1 MTWTQSP
8 FLGSMNK
15 VVIYTTPIC
24 GYCVQAKRL
33 LTRKGV
39 SYEEIDISRNPEQ
52 RRTMVQNSGGRM
64 TVPQIFVNG
73 DHIGDC
79 DELYAL
85 DRAGKLDSLLNP
97 A

>member
-1 MTWTQSP
+1 
-8 FLGSMNK
+8 MNK
-15 VVIYTTPIC
+15 IVIYTSPIC

-39 SYEEIDISRNPEQ
+39 AYEEIDISRDPEQ

-73 DHIGDC
+73 SHIGDY
-79 DELYAL
+79 DEIYAL
-85 DRAGKLDSLLNP
+85 EKAGKLDPLLNP
-97 A
+97 Q

>member
-1 MTWTQSP
+1 
-8 FLGSMNK
+8 MNK

-39 SYEEIDISRNPEQ
+39 AYEEVDVSRNPEE
-52 RRTMVQNSGGRM
+52 RRMMIQKSGGRM

-73 DHIGDC
+73 SHIGDY
-79 DELYAL
+79 DEIYAL
-85 DRAGKLDSLLNP
+85 EKAGKLEPLLNP
-97 A
+97 S

>member
-1 MTWTQSP
+1 
-8 FLGSMNK
+8 MNK
-15 VVIYTTPIC
+15 IVIYTTPIC

-39 SYEEIDISRNPEQ
+39 SYEEIDVSRNPEQ

-79 DELYAL
+79 DEIYAL
-85 DRAGKLDSLLNP
+85 DKAGKLDSLLNP

>member
-1 MTWTQSP
+1 
-8 FLGSMNK
+8 MNK

-39 SYEEIDISRNPEQ
+39 AYEEVDVSRNPEE
-52 RRTMVQNSGGRM
+52 RRMMIQKSGGRM

-73 DHIGDC
+73 SHIGDY
-79 DELYAL
+79 DEIYAL
-85 DRAGKLDSLLNP
+85 EKAGKLDPLLNP
-97 A
+97 S